1 MYFFFSCKLLQKVY
15 RRWGLSINP
24 VAGQQNAGA
33 FSDILD
39 TVKFRKLSPGLIF
52 FRRPFWGAYFWN
64 GLSTEGNL
72 RFKIDWASLIVG
84 SKFTVFCFVLL
95 CIWGQFSQYKPP
107 LRGAY
112 RLEARFN
119 GGFFALPVW
128 GAYLWRSLQ
137 TKGIIFGILRYY
149 SKWLIAYIP
158 SDGPCVTS
166 RTTEVEWIQVIQ
178 RGCPNYS
185 SSFYCR
191 S

>member
-1 MYFFFSCKLLQKVY
+1 MYVILVSGQTTSFLESSTSSPKVGILHISQLIILRYVFFFSCKLLQKVY

-52 FRRPFWGAYFWN
+52 FRRPFWGAYFWK

-107 LRGAY
+107 PPGGLSFGGA
-112 RLEARFN
+112 
-119 GGFFALPVW
+119 
-128 GAYLWRSLQ
+128 
-137 TKGIIFGILRYY
+137 I
-149 SKWLIAYIP
+149 
-158 SDGPCVTS
+158 
-166 RTTEVEWIQVIQ
+166 
-178 RGCPNYS
+178 
-185 SSFYCR
+185 
-191 S
+191 